1 MKNWLFKDTGS
12 GQTVMYDEKTGK
24 SIAVFYDPKEA
35 ERLRDY
41 LEASLNHISDS
52 DIQDAIT
59 ESMAYNC
66 IVHLP
71 WSQKAEDELTTQCV
85 ECVPECGEFW
95 GEDWRVHLDREEVD
109 A

>member
-12 GQTVMYDEKTGK
+12 DQTLVYDEKTGL
-24 SIAVFYDPKEA
+24 SIAIFFSQKEA

-41 LEASLNHISDS
+41 LEASLNHSSDS
-52 DIQDAIT
+52 IIQDAIT

-71 WSQKAEDELTTQCV
+71 WSQNAEDELSTRCE

-95 GEDWRVHLDREEVD
+95 GEDWRVHLDIEEVD